1 MNRTAPGRP
10 APKLVEVTVI
20 EFDQQGAILAI
31 RDIAHVDIGRTGQEQ
46 ESPTGAHDVSV
57 LSQLLDASEHEDQQ
71 RFDDRRIGDTLLL
84 E

>member
-1 MNRTAPGRP
+1 M
-10 APKLVEVTVI
+10 I

-46 ESPTGAHDVSV
+46 ESAAGAHDVSV